1 MKKRSIIN
9 LTILITLT
17 LACTTITLFST
28 STPSPTITI
37 PPEILHFENELVAF
51 DYPAGTRI
59 FATRDPAFLRYVGY
73 IRLGGELAVGLANPG
88 WIHNETLF
96 SSIGVFRHTLPAGSS
111 LEQVMQAAYTDAFT
125 GQPLPGEVPELSG
138 PVTIDGLAA
147 VQKTNRVASGPLW
160 YTLRDI
166 WLEKDGSIL
175 RLSLWEEVYE
185 QDFQPLADL
194 FLSSLHIKDD
204 LPPFTEK
211 PTPEP
216 TASPTPYPAAQLAHY
231 EDNLLSFDYPQG
243 MVVLL
248 SGDAPSAYF
257 PDIPFGGE
265 RLVGLGEPR
274 FLVNGTYYRS
284 IQITRRAMPPG
295 SNLEAVLLDVYEQAQ
310 ARIPQEPATLA
321 STGPVTVAGQTGF
334 QWAYRV
340 TAGET
345 TYEQRDVWLEL
356 NGQLYIISIWS
367 EYTNPD
373 DFWAFQSGAQA
384 LLDSLII
391 K

>member
-1 MKKRSIIN
+1 MNKRSIIN
-9 LTILITLT
+9 LTILIILT
-17 LACTTITLFST
+17 LACTTITLFPT
-28 STPSPTITI
+28 STPNFTETI

-59 FATRDPAFLRYVGY
+59 FAAGDPAFSSYPY
-73 IRLGGELAVGLANPG
+73 FIRLGGELAVGLADPG
-88 WIHNETLF
+88 WIHNDTLF
-96 SSIGVFRHTLPAGSS
+96 SSIGVFRHALPSGSS
-111 LEQVMQAAYTDAFT
+111 LEEVMQAAYVSV
-125 GQPLPGEVPELSG
+125 PLQNEDVEQSG
-138 PVTIDGLAA
+138 PVTVDGLAA
-147 VQKTNRVASGPLW
+147 VRKTNRVASGPLW

-166 WLEKDGSIL
+166 WVEKDGSIL

-185 QDFQPLADL
+185 QGFQPLADL
-194 FLSSLHIKDD
+194 FLNSLEIKDD
-204 LPPFTEK
+204 LPPFTEE

-216 TASPTPYPAAQLAHY
+216 TASPTPYPAVLLAHY
-231 EDNLLSFDYPQG
+231 EDNLLAFDYPLG
-243 MVVLL
+243 MIIL
-248 SGDAPSAYF
+248 SGDTPFACF
-257 PDIPFGGE
+257 PEIPFRGE

-274 FLVNGTYYRS
+274 FLVNGIYYRS
-284 IQITRRAMPPG
+284 IQITRRPMPPG

-310 ARIPQEPATLA
+310 ARFPQEPATLA

-340 TAGET
+340 TAGEP
-345 TYEQRDVWLEL
+345 TYELRDVWLEL

-384 LLDSLII
+384 LLDSLMI

>member
-1 MKKRSIIN
+1 MNKRSIIN

-17 LACTTITLFST
+17 LACTTITLFPT
-28 STPSPTITI
+28 STPDPTETI

-51 DYPAGTRI
+51 DYPTGTRI
-59 FATRDPAFLRYVGY
+59 FAAGDPAFSTYPY
-73 IRLGGELAVGLANPG
+73 FIQLGGELAVGLADPG

-96 SSIGVFRHTLPAGSS
+96 SSIGVFRHTLPSGSS
-111 LEQVMQAAYTDAFT
+111 LESVMQTAYTDVPF
-125 GQPLPGEVPELSG
+125 QNEVTEQSG

-147 VQKTNRVASGPLW
+147 VRKTYRVASGPLC
-160 YTLRDI
+160 YTLQDI

-175 RLSLWEEVYE
+175 RLSLWEETY
-185 QDFQPLADL
+185 QDDFRAFADL
-194 FLSSLHIKDD
+194 FLSSLEITDD
-204 LPPFTEK
+204 LPPFTEQ
-211 PTPEP
+211 PTPAP
-216 TASPTPYPAAQLAHY
+216 TASPTPYPAVLLTHY
-231 EDNLLSFDYPQG
+231 EDNLLSFEYPRG
-243 MVVLL
+243 MIVLL
-248 SGDAPSAYF
+248 SGDTSPACF
-257 PDIPFGGE
+257 PEIPFGGE

-284 IQITRRAMPPG
+284 IQITRRPIPPG
-295 SNLEAVLLDVYEQAQ
+295 SNLEAVMLDVYEQAQ
-310 ARIPQEPATLA
+310 ARFPQEPTTLA

-340 TAGET
+340 TAGEP
-345 TYEQRDVWLEL
+345 TYELRDVWLEL
-356 NGQLYIISIWS
+356 NDQLYIISIWG

>member
-1 MKKRSIIN
+1 MNKRFIIN

-17 LACTTITLFST
+17 LACTTITLFPT
-28 STPSPTITI
+28 STPDPTETI

-59 FATRDPAFLRYVGY
+59 FTANEPGFLTYPYGNQ
-73 IRLGGELAVGLANPG
+73 LGGELAVGLAAPG
-88 WIHNETLF
+88 WINENTGTLF
-96 SSIGVFRHTLPAGSS
+96 SSIGVFRHTLPPGSS
-111 LEQVMQAAYTDAFT
+111 LEQVMQAAYESVNLLNAEDE
-125 GQPLPGEVPELSG
+125 QRG
-138 PVTIDGLAA
+138 PVTVDGLTA
-147 VQKTNRVASGPLW
+147 VRNSYRIASGPLW
-160 YTLRDI
+160 YTLQDI

-175 RLSLWEEVYE
+175 RLSLWEEVY
-185 QDFQPLADL
+185 QDDFRAFADL
-194 FLSSLHIKDD
+194 FLSSLEIKDD

-216 TASPTPYPAAQLAHY
+216 TASPTPYPAVLLTHY
-231 EDNLLSFDYPQG
+231 EDNLLSFEYPRG
-243 MVVLL
+243 MIVLL
-248 SGDAPSAYF
+248 SGETSPACF

-274 FLVNGTYYRS
+274 FLVNGIYYRS
-284 IQITRRAMPPG
+284 IQITRRPMPPG

-310 ARIPQEPATLA
+310 ARFPQEPATLA

-340 TAGET
+340 TAGEPI
-345 TYEQRDVWLEL
+345 YELRDVWLEL